1 MSATHHQPAAHS
13 AIVHMQL
20 SVNGCV
26 LPIAQMGPNFL
37 VLKAPIDHPPA
48 EAEIAMWID
57 GHEDRWRVHLPE
69 GINSVQRRTA
79 ISKIPEF
86 NGSAVE

>member
-1 MSATHHQPAAHS
+1 MSTTHHQPAAHS

-26 LPIAQMGPNFL
+26 LPIAQLGPNFL
-37 VLKAPIDHPPA
+37 ILKAPIDHPPA

-57 GHEDRWRVHLPE
+57 GHEDRWRVHLSE
-69 GINSVQRRTA
+69 GIKSGQRKTVIA
-79 ISKIPEF
+79 KIPQV
-86 NGSAVE
+86 NGSTVQ